1 MQYYAYLRVI
11 CICNMYTACI
21 LYNVYDN
28 KWDYWVVRASLNHSA
43 RVTNS
48 SICFFLARSIVT
60 IILAI
65 YCMSNSNLIYAII

>member
-28 KWDYWVVRASLNHSA
+28 KWDYRVVRASLNHSA

-48 SICFFLARSIVT
+48 SICFFLREV
-60 IILAI
+60 
-65 YCMSNSNLIYAII
+65 